1 MPPTS
6 AVRQAPRIAG
16 ASYTRRF
23 RFVWKPPMR
32 CSPPILFP
40 KVLLL
45 TLAATAA
52 LAGCKREAEAPA
64 APPAETAP
72 AQPGFAFKDAITPAD
87 FAEHVRVLASDEF
100 EGRAPGT
107 PGEDKT
113 VEYLKAQFQRIG
125 LKPGNGDSYFQ
136 TVPMMETTAD
146 EATTMSIDVKGKPH
160 TLKFGTDMVIGT
172 RTGQPEVKIDASD
185 LVFVGYGVD
194 APEQQWN
201 DYAGVDVKGK
211 TVVMFVNDPGFHAK
225 DPDLFDGNRMT
236 YYGRWTYKFEEA
248 GRKGAAAALIIHDTE
263 GASYGW
269 DVVKN
274 SWSGAQYDLRAADDP
289 APRVPLQGWITGE
302 QAKAL
307 FADAGLDLEKMRA
320 AAGKRGFK
328 PVPMQAKATV
338 TLKSTTAEKESRNVL
353 ALLPGAETPNEAI
366 VYMAHW
372 DHLGHHTDEKNPDG
386 SGDTIYNG
394 AVDNATG
401 VAGILEIAE
410 LLAKGAKPK
419 RSVLFAAVTLEESG
433 LLGSKYYVA
442 HPSIPLDQ
450 TVGVINLDAM
460 SVAGRTRDITVVGMG
475 NSELE
480 DILKPIAE
488 HQGRTLVEES
498 NPAGGYYFRSD
509 HFNFAKAGVPA
520 LYPDGGTDLID
531 GGTAAG
537 EAAGKIYNENHYHKP
552 SDQYDAATWKL
563 DGTMQDLAAVYEVG
577 LALAFD
583 DKWPNWYADNPF
595 RAARDKMMAAKAPA
609 TAAAAAPA
617 K

>member
-1 MPPTS
+1 MPRS
-6 AVRQAPRIAG
+6 
-16 ASYTRRF
+16 
-23 RFVWKPPMR
+23 
-32 CSPPILFP
+32 LP
-40 KVLLL
+40 KMLLL
-45 TLAATAA
+45 TLTATALTA
-52 LAGCKREAEAPA
+52 CKPEAEAPA
-64 APPAETAP
+64 KAPPEAAAP
-72 AQPGFAFKDAITPAD
+72 PGFAFKNAMTPAD

-107 PGEDKT
+107 PGEEKT
-113 VEYLKAQFQRIG
+113 VEYLKAQFQRMG

-146 EATTMSIDVKGKPH
+146 ESTTMTVDVKGKPH
-160 TLKFGTDMVIGT
+160 TLAFGTDMVIGT

-201 DYAGVDVKGK
+201 DYAGLDVKGK
-211 TVVMFVNDPGFHAK
+211 TVVMLVNDPGFHAK
-225 DPDLFDGNRMT
+225 DPTLFDGKRMT

-302 QAKAL
+302 QAKTL
-307 FADAGLDLEKMRA
+307 FADAGLDLDAMRK

-328 PVPMQAKATV
+328 PVPLPATASV
-338 TLKSTTAEKESRNVL
+338 TLKSTTTEKESRNVL
-353 ALLPGAETPNEAI
+353 ALLPGAEAANEAI

-372 DHLGHHTDEKNPDG
+372 DHLGKHADEP
-386 SGDTIYNG
+386 GDNIYNG
-394 AVDNATG
+394 AIDNATG

-410 LLAKGAKPK
+410 LLATGAKPK

-442 HPSIPLDQ
+442 HPSIPLNQ

-460 SVAGRTRDITVVGMG
+460 SVSGRARDFTVVGMG

-488 HQGRTLVEES
+488 RQGRKLVEES

-520 LYPDGGTDLID
+520 LYTDGGTDLLD
-531 GGTAAG
+531 GGAVAG
-537 EAAGKIYNENHYHKP
+537 EAAGKLYNENHYHKP
-552 SDQYDAATWKL
+552 GDQYDPATWKL

-583 DKWPNWYADNPF
+583 ETWPNWYAGNPF
-595 RAARDKMMAAKAPA
+595 RAAREAMMASKPPA
-609 TAAAAAPA
+609 AVKPAVPGAAPA
-617 K
+617 P

>member
-1 MPPTS
+1 MM
-6 AVRQAPRIAG
+6 
-16 ASYTRRF
+16 TR
-23 RFVWKPPMR
+23 
-32 CSPPILFP
+32 SLP
-40 KVLLL
+40 KTLLL
-45 TLAATAA
+45 TLAAAAA
-52 LAGCKREAEAPA
+52 LTACKGEDAPA
-64 APPAETAP
+64 TTPAADTAKP
-72 AQPGFAFKDAITPAD
+72 AGFAFKDALDPAD

-107 PGEDKT
+107 PGEEKT
-113 VEYLKAQFQRIG
+113 VAYLKAQFERMG

-136 TVPMMETTAD
+136 VVPMMETTAD
-146 EATTMSIDVKGKPH
+146 ESTAMTLDVNGKPR
-160 TLKFGTDMVIGT
+160 TLAFGTDMVIGT
-172 RTGQPEVKIDASD
+172 RTGQQEVKIDGSE

-194 APEQQWN
+194 APEQNWN

-211 TVVMFVNDPGFHAK
+211 TVVMFVNDPGFHSK
-225 DPDLFDGNRMT
+225 DPALFEGKRMT

-302 QAKAL
+302 QAKTL
-307 FADAGLDLEKMRA
+307 FADAGLDLDAMRA

-328 PVPMQAKATV
+328 PVPLPAKASV
-338 TLKSTTAEKESRNVL
+338 TLKSTIAEKESRNVL
-353 ALLPGAETPNEAI
+353 ALLPGSERPEEAV

-372 DHLGHHTDEKNPDG
+372 DHLGKHDG
-386 SGDTIYNG
+386 EDGDNIYNG

-410 LLAKGAKPK
+410 AMAKGAKPK
-419 RSVLFAAVTLEESG
+419 RSALFVAVTLEESG

-442 HPSIPLDQ
+442 HPSIPLDR
-450 TVGVINLDAM
+450 TVGVINIDAM
-460 SVAGRTRDITVVGMG
+460 SVSGRTRDLTVVGKG

-488 HQGRTLVEES
+488 RQGRALVEES

-520 LYPDGGTDLID
+520 LYADGGTDLLE

-537 EAAGKIYNENHYHKP
+537 EAAGKDYNEHRYHKP
-552 SDQYDAATWKL
+552 DDEYDPATWKL
-563 DGTMQDLAAVYEVG
+563 DGTMQDLATLFEVG
-577 LALAFD
+577 LALVHD
-583 DKWPNWYADNPF
+583 TNLWPNWYKGNPF
-595 RAARDKMMAAKAPA
+595 RAARDTMMAANPPASLKAAPAAPA
-609 TAAAAAPA
+609 TDAAAPA
-617 K
+617 KP

>member
-1 MPPTS
+1 MP
-6 AVRQAPRIAG
+6 
-16 ASYTRRF
+16 RRSSLS
-23 RFVWKPPMR
+23 K
-32 CSPPILFP
+32 SLP
-40 KVLLL
+40 KTLLL
-45 TLAATAA
+45 ALATTAA
-52 LAGCKREAEAPA
+52 LGACKREAAAPA
-64 APPAETAP
+64 PQSAPEPPKPAA
-72 AQPGFAFKDAITPAD
+72 FAFKDAIDAAD
-87 FAEHVRVLASDEF
+87 FGEHVRVLASDEF

-113 VEYLKAQFQRIG
+113 VEYLKAQFERMG
-125 LKPGNGDSYFQ
+125 LKPGNGDSFFQ

-146 EATTMSIDVKGKPH
+146 ESTTMSVDVKGKAH

-172 RTGQPEVKIDASD
+172 RTGQAEVKIDASD
-185 LVFVGYGVD
+185 VVFVGYGVD
-194 APEQQWN
+194 APEQKWN
-201 DYAGVDVKGK
+201 DYAGLDVKGK

-225 DPDLFDGNRMT
+225 DPNLFDGKRMT

-307 FADAGLDLEKMRA
+307 FADAGLDLDAMRKA
-320 AAGKRGFK
+320 ANKRGFK
-328 PVPMQAKATV
+328 PVALPAKMSV
-338 TLKSTTAEKESRNVL
+338 SLKSATAEKQSRNVL
-353 ALLPGAETPNEAI
+353 ALLPGSEKPDEAV

-372 DHLGHHTDEKNPDG
+372 DHLGNHVGEKNPDG
-386 SGDTIYNG
+386 SDDVIYNG

-401 VAGILEIAE
+401 VSGILEIAGQF
-410 LLAKGAKPK
+410 AKNKPK

-442 HPSIPLDQ
+442 HPSVPLEN
-450 TVGVINLDAM
+450 TVAVVNMDALG
-460 SVAGRTRDITVVGMG
+460 VAGRAHDLTVVGMG

-480 DILKPIAE
+480 DILKPIAAK
-488 HQGRTLVEES
+488 QGRTLVEES

-520 LYPDGGTDLID
+520 LYPDSGNDLMD

-537 EAAGKIYNENHYHKP
+537 DAAGKDYNERRYHKP
-552 SDQYDAATWKL
+552 DDEYVPATWKL
-563 DGTMQDLAAVYEVG
+563 DGVLEDLQAIYAVGET
-577 LALAFD
+577 LANGET
-583 DKWPNWYADNPF
+583 WPNWYGGNPF
-595 RAARDKMMAAKAPA
+595 RAAREAMMAKKAAP
-609 TAAAAAPA
+609 AAAA

>member
-1 MPPTS
+1 MPRS
-6 AVRQAPRIAG
+6 V
-16 ASYTRRF
+16 
-23 RFVWKPPMR
+23 
-32 CSPPILFP
+32 PISLP
-40 KVLLL
+40 KTVLLA
-45 TLAATAA
+45 LAATAA
-52 LAGCKREAEAPA
+52 LAACKPEAETPAPEPAATPAPA
-64 APPAETAP
+64 KAAT
-72 AQPGFAFKDAITPAD
+72 FAFKDAINAVD
-87 FAEHVRVLASDEF
+87 FGEHVRVLASDAF

-107 PGEDKT
+107 PGEEKT
-113 VEYLKAQFQRIG
+113 VEYLKTQFERMG

-146 EATTMSIDVKGKPH
+146 ETATMNIDASGKPH

-172 RTGQPEVKIDASD
+172 RTGQPEVKIDGSE

-194 APEQQWN
+194 APEQKWN
-201 DYAGVDVKGK
+201 DYAGIDVKGK

-225 DPDLFDGNRMT
+225 DPTLFDGKRMT

-302 QAKAL
+302 QAKAI
-307 FADAGLDLEKMRA
+307 FADAGMDIDAMRA
-320 AAGKRGFK
+320 AANKRGFK
-328 PVPMQAKATV
+328 PVSLKSTMSI

-353 ALLPGAETPNEAI
+353 ALLPGTERPDEAI

-372 DHLGHHTDEKNPDG
+372 DHLGNHAGEKNPDG
-386 SGDTIYNG
+386 SDDVIYNG
-394 AVDNATG
+394 AVDNGTG

-410 LLAKGAKPK
+410 QFAKIGKPK
-419 RSVLFAAVTLEESG
+419 RSLLFAAVTLEESG

-442 HPSIPLDQ
+442 HPTVPLAN
-450 TVGVINLDAM
+450 TVAVVNLDALG
-460 SVAGRTRDITVVGMG
+460 VAGRARDITVVGKG

-480 DILKPIAE
+480 DLLKPIVE
-488 HQGRTLVEES
+488 KQGRTMSEES

-520 LYPDGGTDLID
+520 LYPDSGNDLID

-537 EAAGKIYNENHYHKP
+537 DAAGKDYNEKRYHKP
-552 SDQYDAATWKL
+552 DDEYDAATWKL
-563 DGTMQDLAAVYEVG
+563 DGVLEDLQAVYAVG
-577 LALAFD
+577 EALANGD
-583 DKWPNWYADNPF
+583 TWPNWYAGNPF
-595 RAARDKMMAAKAPA
+595 RAAREAMMAKKAAP
-609 TAAAAAPA
+609 AAAA